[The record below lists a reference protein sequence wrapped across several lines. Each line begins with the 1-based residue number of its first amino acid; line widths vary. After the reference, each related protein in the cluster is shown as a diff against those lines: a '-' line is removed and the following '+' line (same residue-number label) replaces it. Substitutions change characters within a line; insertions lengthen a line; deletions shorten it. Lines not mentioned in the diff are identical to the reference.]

1 MNVGDAPH
9 QQALAEGLPDGPG
22 KRLHAWSLLFE
33 LFAELRGVAGWAFPL
48 LLGSF
53 SDRFGHYAVAGMVIA
68 AVFVVISSVAKVWI
82 FRYWITD
89 TQLVLRNGWLEK
101 TVRRIPWTR
110 IENLTVTRGLAHRL
124 LGVAEV
130 SIESGGGEEAE
141 AALRVLSRRDAL
153 ALQTALGERRGGL
166 RTDARLEV
174 AGKREHSQPLLK
186 LDAGEL
192 LRAGLIS
199 NRGFLAI
206 AAAFALASQ
215 LDDVLPFWDW
225 ITGWPRALAQQVGLD
240 HGLLF
245 WAALA
250 IFIVGIGFVLMRGL
264 SVSWWLLIYWDFRL
278 SLEGDKLRS
287 DYGALTRVH
296 ASATRDRVSKLLI
309 ADGLGHRLMNRVAIR
324 VGVAGQRESQSE
336 HSALIWVAPVLA
348 LDRVNDLV
356 KAVFPGCERAGLSWQ
371 PLHPS
376 CRLRVFRLELL
387 WLFLLIPV
395 ALKFGAWSLLLMPVV
410 GMVAWL
416 TARSY
421 QRYSAHA
428 FDGRF
433 LAFRS
438 GILDR
443 EEWIV
448 PVDRI
453 ESIELR
459 RSPADRRHGT
469 ARLLLDLRSAGPGER
484 CEIRYLDVNEAQV
497 LAMNLRR
504 EVGNCGHG
512 RS

>member
-1 MNVGDAPH
+1 MNTAE
-9 QQALAEGLPDGPG
+9 LARQEAVVEGLPEGPG
-22 KRLHAWSLLFE
+22 KRLHLWSLVFE
-33 LFAELRGVAGWAFPL
+33 LFAELRGMAGWVFPL

-53 SDRFGHYAVAGMVIA
+53 SDRFGSYALYGMAVAA
-68 AVFVVISSVAKVWI
+68 AFVVVSSIGKVWL
-82 FRYWITD
+82 FRYWVTD
-89 TQLVLRNGWLEK
+89 AQLVLRSGWLQK

-110 IENLTVTRGLAHRL
+110 IENLTVTRGPAHRL

-130 SIESGGGEEAE
+130 TIESGGGDEVE
-141 AALRVLSRRDAL
+141 AAMRVLSRRDAL
-153 ALQTALGERRGGL
+153 ALQSALGERRGG
-166 RTDARLEV
+166 V
-174 AGKREHSQPLLK
+174 SAGGQVEAAGEREHSQTLLK
-186 LDAGEL
+186 LGAGEL

-225 ITGWPRALAQQVGLD
+225 ITAQPRALAQGIGLE
-240 HGLLF
+240 HGLVF
-245 WAALA
+245 WAALVV
-250 IFIVGIGFVLMRGL
+250 FIVAIGFALMRLL
-264 SVSWWLLIYWDFRL
+264 SVIWWLLIYWNFRL

-309 ADGLGHRLMNRVAIR
+309 ADGLGHRLMNRVAIK
-324 VGVAGQRESQSE
+324 VGVAGQRESQTE

-348 LDRVNDLV
+348 LDRVNVLV
-356 KAVFPGCERAGLSWQ
+356 QAVFPGCERAGLSWQ

-395 ALKFGAWSLLLMPVV
+395 ALKFGAWSLLLVPVV
-410 GMVAWL
+410 CVAAHL

-421 QRYSAHA
+421 QRYSAYA

-438 GILDR
+438 GIIDR
-443 EEWIV
+443 DEWLV

-453 ESIELR
+453 ESVELR
-459 RSPADRRHGT
+459 RSPGDRRHGT

-484 CEIRYLDVNEAQV
+484 CEIRYLDMNEAQA
-497 LAMNLRR
+497 LALELRAKIS
-504 EVGNCGHG
+504 GSGHR